1 MSPETV
7 NVVGALA
14 DAGLS
19 AVLMVALAVLWRKL
33 EAKDVLITDLQRDL
47 LEQSKTDADRL
58 LDERTLVLP
67 IVRDTTDALRRTTDQ
82 LAITTVMLERQQ
94 LSRQPPTG
102 SG

>member
-1 MSPETV
+1 MSPEAVDTV
-7 NVVGALA
+7 KSLV

-19 AVLMVALAVLWRKL
+19 VVLMFAVAVLWRKL
-33 EAKDVLITDLQRDL
+33 EGKDVVINELQHAL

-67 IVRDTTDALRRTTDQ
+67 IVRDSTDALRRTTDQ

-94 LSRQPPTG
+94 TRQPPIG